1 MRGAEGEE
9 RRAGEEVLTSAPFLG
24 HGIGL
29 RREHYAAILDG
40 GAACDWFE
48 AISENYMAV
57 GGRARKILLA
67 VRERYPITLHG
78 VSLGIGNTDPLD
90 EGYLD
95 ALDELAADVEPA
107 WISDHLC
114 WIGVE
119 GRTSHDLLPLPY
131 TEETLAH
138 VVERVRRVQ
147 ERLGRPLV
155 LENVSS
161 YVTWRTSMIP
171 EEEFLAELARRSGC
185 GLLLDVNNVFVS
197 ATNHGRDPRRWL
209 EAIPK
214 GSVWQM
220 HLAGPSE
227 AGPLL
232 VDTHDHPVRPEV
244 WELYREAVRRFGE
257 VSSLVEWDDRIPEI
271 GVVLAERDKA
281 AAIAAEVREGR
292 GAEAGGDGE
301 PETGAVRAAGEG
313 ASGRGPVRV
322 SPAPPSRE
330 AGVAAAPDG
339 ADRDA
344 TENGPDPNLG
354 SILSAPPTED
364 GPDPICRGLRG
375 AQGVLMGLVRAPE
388 GVAKALKERGGARE
402 EVAALF
408 AGDER
413 MPAVD
418 RLELYA
424 GMYFY
429 RLRDSLAEDFAR
441 TAAALGEARWHNLVT
456 DYLLAHPPT
465 SWSLRWAGEA
475 LPAFLRGHAY
485 GVERPW
491 LADVAALEQARN
503 EAFQALDATPLRPEE
518 LAAVP
523 PEAWPGLR
531 FVPAPGTAL
540 VSSRWDLAAW
550 WDDAAR
556 ADAPEALA
564 DEATLLVF
572 RDAED
577 DVGHEPLAPED
588 AEAARLLLAGAPFA
602 EVCEAYAE
610 TAADETDAARRAL
623 TLVRKMGS
631 GLHST
636 LCSRAECRV

>member
-1 MRGAEGEE
+1 VRGAEGEE
-9 RRAGEEVLTSAPFLG
+9 RRAGEEILTPAPFLG

-29 RREHYAAILDG
+29 RREHYAEVLAG
-40 GAACDWFE
+40 EAECDWFE
-48 AISENYMAV
+48 AISENYMAA
-57 GGRARKILLA
+57 GGRARKVLLA
-67 VRERYPITLHG
+67 VRERYPVTLHG

-90 EGYLD
+90 EEYLD
-95 ALDELAADVEPA
+95 ALDRLATEVEPA

-114 WIGVE
+114 WTGVE
-119 GRTSHDLLPLPY
+119 GRSSHDLLPLPY
-131 TEETLAH
+131 TEEALSN
-138 VVERVRRVQ
+138 VVERVLRVQ
-147 ERLGRPLV
+147 DRLGRSLV

-161 YVTWRTSMIP
+161 YVSWRSSTIP
-171 EEEFLAELARRSGC
+171 EEEFLAELTRRSGC

-214 GSVWQM
+214 GSVWQV

-244 WELYREAVRRFGE
+244 WELYREAVGRFGE

-292 GAEAGGDGE
+292 RARAEGDGE
-301 PETGAVRAAGEG
+301 PETGGVRVAREG
-313 ASGRGPVRV
+313 ASAQKPLRA
-322 SPAPPSRE
+322 PAP
-330 AGVAAAPDG
+330 AGS
-339 ADRDA
+339 
-344 TENGPDPNLG
+344 TENGPDPML
-354 SILSAPPTED
+354 
-364 GPDPICRGLRG
+364 GLRG
-375 AQGVLMGLVRAPE
+375 AQRALMDLVRAPE
-388 GVAKALKERGGARE
+388 GVAKALEERGEARE
-402 EVAALF
+402 AVAALF

-413 MPAVD
+413 MSAVA
-418 RLELYA
+418 RLEVYA
-424 GMYFY
+424 GMYFF

-441 TAAALGEARWHNLVT
+441 TAAALGEARWNNLVT

-465 SWSLRWAGEA
+465 SWSLRWTGEA
-475 LPAFLRGHAY
+475 FPEFLRAHAY
-485 GVERPW
+485 GAERPW

-503 EAFQALDATPLRPEE
+503 EAFQALDAKPLRPEE
-518 LAAVP
+518 LALVP
-523 PEAWPGLR
+523 PEEWPELR

-540 VSSRWDLAAW
+540 VGSRWDLAAW
-550 WDDAAR
+550 WDDAAP
-556 ADAPEALA
+556 ADSPEALA

-577 DVGHEPLAPED
+577 DVGHEPIAPEEAD
-588 AEAARLLLAGAPFA
+588 AARLLLADAPFA
-602 EVCEAYAE
+602 EVCGAFAEAA
-610 TAADETDAARRAL
+610 TDEPDAARRAL
-623 TLVRKMGS
+623 ALVRKMGS

-636 LCSRAECRV
+636 LCVPAECRV